1 MPLSLSPSLF
11 LSLSLPQCYG
21 IKKGIANDTHTH
33 THTHSHSCRY
43 VVKHGQ
49 NEEAVAARPCVY
61 VICVPSVLS
70 LSLSCSLLRVTHSP
84 CCRPLSH
91 ASMENAEMLYASL
104 HNSVSG
110 LEKGGLSGK
119 PIVPGL
125 SPRAGREQGET
136 RSRRRSSRL
145 PTLCRAW
152 HVHSFRGS

>member
-1 MPLSLSPSLF
+1 MTH
-11 LSLSLPQCYG
+11 
-21 IKKGIANDTHTH
+21 IRTHTH
-33 THTHSHSCRY
+33 DQPHTHSCRY

-61 VICVPSVLS
+61 VICVPSALSRSLALS
-70 LSLSCSLLRVTHSP
+70 LSLYFLSCSLLRVTHSP

-125 SPRAGREQGET
+125 SPRAGREQGKTKSSGE
-136 RSRRRSSRL
+136 RGSSRL
-145 PTLCRAW
+145 PTLCMAW